1 MLTHVHLKLQVGD
14 RLFMLDEFG
23 ETILGKWN
31 FAEDKMDPYIPGE
44 ELEAYAEEEKMK
56 REGYY
61 YDFSKVGKEG
71 EDDEEEEEEATDGED
86 NKTATETDGS
96 ADVAEKD
103 E

>member
-1 MLTHVHLKLQVGD
+1 
-14 RLFMLDEFG
+14 MLDEFG

-61 YDFSKVGKEG
+61 YDFSKIGKEG
-71 EDDEEEEEEATDGED
+71 EDDDDEEEATEGEEF
-86 NKTATETDGS
+86 KAATEPDGS